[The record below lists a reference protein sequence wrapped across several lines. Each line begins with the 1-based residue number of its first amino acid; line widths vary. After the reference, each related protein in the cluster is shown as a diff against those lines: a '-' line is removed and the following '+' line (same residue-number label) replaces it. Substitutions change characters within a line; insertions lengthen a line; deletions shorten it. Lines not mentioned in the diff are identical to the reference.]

1 MRSGKVRFGD
11 CDKTERL
18 TQRLVDD
25 KFQTMKSCMG
35 TIMFRDGR
43 LSVTLFVPY
52 LLETP
57 SMRCRLRTIS
67 GNTYQSLLKKSSL
80 FFRQTAPKICG

>member
-11 CDKTERL
+11 CHKTERL

-52 LLETP
+52 LLL
-57 SMRCRLRTIS
+57 CVA
-67 GNTYQSLLKKSSL
+67 GCQLL
-80 FFRQTAPKICG
+80 AVIHIPY